1 MKINKITIL
10 LATLLAMVSTACDD
24 ALNLDPLDQIGG
36 NKMWRNASDYKQFA
50 NNFYGWT
57 RDFSSVLDGWHQD
70 RTSDLITY
78 QTYNDVSHGSNTIPS
93 SDGDYTN
100 NYKNIRRCNMLLK
113 NAENYRNPDEI
124 AQYRGEA
131 YFFRAYCYY
140 ELLQKFGDVVVTTEV
155 LDVNSPEMNQKRND
169 RSEVISLIVDD
180 LLNAAELLPKFSAI
194 EDGYARISSEGA
206 YAFLSRAALY
216 EGTWQKYRGNSEN
229 AARLLDIAAD
239 AARKVIDSGQFALFG
254 TEGKSRELGDS
265 AYKYMFILEND
276 RSNPAGAVKSDNHE
290 YIFAREHDQ
299 NIKPIGT
306 NITKG
311 CLNNVFWV
319 TYKFAGMYLCQ
330 DGLPKE
336 KSHVFKGYQ
345 GKADEFKNRDNR
357 MRCTLL
363 MPGQRYFSNAAGKFR
378 VTWDKQDY
386 ANPTGSYVY
395 NGSACYANQK
405 YATER
410 DVPDRSEAYDFPII
424 RYAEVLLNYAEAVY
438 ERDGAISDSDLD
450 ISLNRVRNRANPEM
464 PKLSAAFAAANGL
477 DMLEEIR
484 RERTVE
490 LFLEG
495 FRLDDLKRWKTAE
508 TEMPQDMLGVK
519 VKGTAYEADN
529 MKNPL
534 DADGRVILESGRRW
548 APKNYLFPIPNDQ
561 LQLHPNL
568 GQNPGWE

>member
-1 MKINKITIL
+1 MKLNKITIMLSAL
-10 LATLLAMVSTACDD
+10 LALATTGCDD

-36 NKMWRNASDYKQFA
+36 NKMWRNAADYKQFA

-93 SDGDYTN
+93 GDGDYTA
-100 NYKNIRRCNMLLK
+100 NYSNIRRCNMLLK

-131 YFFRAYCYY
+131 HFFRAYCYY

-155 LDVNSPEMNQKRND
+155 LDINSPEMNQKRND
-169 RSEVISLIVDD
+169 RSEVIDLIVKD
-180 LLNAAELLPKFSAI
+180 LQSAVELLPKFA
-194 EDGYARISSEGA
+194 EGADGYARISSEGA
-206 YAFLSRAALY
+206 NAFLSRVALY
-216 EGTWQKYRGNSEN
+216 EGTWQKARGNAE
-229 AARLLDIAAD
+229 AGRQLLDIAAN
-239 AARKVIDSGQFALFG
+239 AAKKVIDSRQFYLFG
-254 TEGKSRELGDS
+254 TSGKSKELGDS

-276 RSNPAGAVKSDNHE
+276 RSNPAGAVKADNKE

-319 TYKFAGMYLCQ
+319 TGKLAGMYLCQ

-336 KSHVFKGYQ
+336 KSSQFKGYVK
-345 GKADEFKNRDNR
+345 KADEFQNRDNR
-357 MRCTLL
+357 MRYTLL
-363 MPGQRYFSNAAGKFR
+363 VPGQHYFSNAAGKFR
-378 VTWDKQDY
+378 VNWDKSDY
-386 ANPTGSYVY
+386 ADPKNSYQF
-395 NGSACYANQK
+395 NGAACYANQK
-405 YATER
+405 YGTER

-424 RYAEVLLNYAEAVY
+424 RFAEVLLNYAEAVF
-438 ERDGAISDSDLD
+438 ERDDKISDQDLD
-450 ISLNRVRNRANPEM
+450 ISLNLVRNRANPKM
-464 PKLSAAFAAANGL
+464 PRLSNALVSVNGL
-477 DMLEEIR
+477 DMREEIR

-490 LFLEG
+490 LFMEG

-508 TEMPQDMLGVK
+508 IEMPQDMLGVK

-529 MKNPL
+529 LKNPVN
-534 DADGRVILESGRRW
+534 GEGFVILENGRRW
-548 APKNYLFPIPNDQ
+548 AQKNYLFPIPSDQ

>member
-36 NKMWRNASDYKQFA
+36 NKMWRNASDYKQFS

-78 QTYNDVSHGSNTIPS
+78 QTYNDISHGSNTIPS

-216 EGTWQKYRGNSEN
+216 EGT
-229 AARLLDIAAD
+229 
-239 AARKVIDSGQFALFG
+239 
-254 TEGKSRELGDS
+254 
-265 AYKYMFILEND
+265 
-276 RSNPAGAVKSDNHE
+276 
-290 YIFAREHDQ
+290 
-299 NIKPIGT
+299 
-306 NITKG
+306 
-311 CLNNVFWV
+311 
-319 TYKFAGMYLCQ
+319 
-330 DGLPKE
+330 
-336 KSHVFKGYQ
+336 
-345 GKADEFKNRDNR
+345 
-357 MRCTLL
+357 
-363 MPGQRYFSNAAGKFR
+363 
-378 VTWDKQDY
+378 
-386 ANPTGSYVY
+386 
-395 NGSACYANQK
+395 
-405 YATER
+405 
-410 DVPDRSEAYDFPII
+410 
-424 RYAEVLLNYAEAVY
+424 
-438 ERDGAISDSDLD
+438 
-450 ISLNRVRNRANPEM
+450 
-464 PKLSAAFAAANGL
+464 
-477 DMLEEIR
+477 
-484 RERTVE
+484 
-490 LFLEG
+490 
-495 FRLDDLKRWKTAE
+495 
-508 TEMPQDMLGVK
+508 
-519 VKGTAYEADN
+519 
-529 MKNPL
+529 
-534 DADGRVILESGRRW
+534 
-548 APKNYLFPIPNDQ
+548 
-561 LQLHPNL
+561 
-568 GQNPGWE
+568 